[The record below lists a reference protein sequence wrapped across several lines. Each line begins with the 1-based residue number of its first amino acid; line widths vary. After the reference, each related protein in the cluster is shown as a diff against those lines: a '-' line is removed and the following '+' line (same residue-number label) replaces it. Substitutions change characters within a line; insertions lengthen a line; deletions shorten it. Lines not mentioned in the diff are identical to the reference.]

1 MKTTATATDKTTDK
15 TTDDESENSY
25 RVPALERGLS
35 IIEMFSAAERTLS
48 MAEIA
53 MRLGLTQSTI
63 YRIMQTLAE
72 RGYLRKIAK
81 TTFELG
87 PRVVSAG
94 FTWLASRDI
103 TEIAMPWLNVLRDR
117 TSLSCHLAIREHTD
131 AVYIYRAFAQQRLT
145 VNIPIGSRLPCHGS
159 ALGRVLLADLSE
171 DELHA
176 LYRDIRLDD
185 CPPPAPKTFPELLSV
200 LQNDRE
206 NGWAVSRSDDSTA
219 IAAPILDHRGR
230 VVAAA
235 NLSGPDATMQA
246 AGAIGRSREL
256 LLECTKAISAELGL
270 EPQRTGARARP
281 LHSAS

>member
-1 MKTTATATDKTTDK
+1 MKTTDN
-15 TTDDESENSY
+15 ESENSY

-35 IIEMFSAAERTLS
+35 IIEMFSASERALS

-53 MRLGLTQSTI
+53 ARLGLTQSTI
-63 YRIMQTLAE
+63 YRIMQTLTE

-103 TEIAMPWLNVLRDR
+103 TEIAMPWLNALRDR
-117 TSLSCHLAIREHTD
+117 TSFSCHLAIREHTD

-159 ALGRVLLADLSE
+159 ALGRVLLTDLSG
-171 DELHA
+171 DELHT

-185 CPPPAPKTFPELLSV
+185 YPPPAPKTFPELLSV
-200 LQNDRE
+200 LQGDRE

-219 IAAPILDHRGR
+219 IAAPIRNHQGR
-230 VVAAA
+230 VIAAA
-235 NLSGPDATMQA
+235 NLSGPDAIMQA
-246 AGAIGRSREL
+246 SGAIERSREL
-256 LLECTKAISAELGL
+256 LLECTKAISAELGF
-270 EPQRTGARARP
+270 EQPRP
-281 LHSAS
+281 RPHPIP